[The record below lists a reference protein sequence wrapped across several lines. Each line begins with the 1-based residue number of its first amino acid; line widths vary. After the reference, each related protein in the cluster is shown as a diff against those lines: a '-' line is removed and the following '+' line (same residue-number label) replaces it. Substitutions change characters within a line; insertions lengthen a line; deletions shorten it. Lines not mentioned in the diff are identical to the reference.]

1 MGEGRVVQTATP
13 DELWAHPRDVDV
25 ARFLGLGNVEG
36 ATAVRAEAVSVRPA
50 SGTGS
55 GQVERAVR
63 TGPVVRLVVRLDDGR
78 RLEAL
83 STSLEHPS
91 AGDRVDV
98 DVDPDGIIRLP

>member
-1 MGEGRVVQTATP
+1 
-13 DELWAHPRDVDV
+13 
-25 ARFLGLGNVEG
+25 
-36 ATAVRAEAVSVRPA
+36 
-50 SGTGS
+50 
-55 GQVERAVR
+55 VR
-63 TGPVVRLVVRLDDGR
+63 TGPVIRLVVRLDDGR